1 MDLTEEPSTSTI
13 TLTTPKASIT
23 GTAIAI
29 ILEELSLPYTLN
41 LLPNSHSDS
50 HTHHDSPFSFSSPTP
65 TPPPPTTLTD
75 TNRPNHDPPLQT
87 LSSITTYL
95 LSNYDKD
102 NHHITYPPNT
112 LEQAA
117 VEEHCSKLEFWMG
130 STDPEPEHQQQQ
142 SPPVTTE
149 TGSNKHT
156 TPIILTAHTLMD
168 RPFRER
174 LIDLYRLLELALN
187 RQRWGEGS
195 GWLAGE
201 KCTVADLV
209 HFPYVA
215 AASQYEFNLRL
226 LPWLRLWFERMKRR
240 DGVRRGWEMV
250 HPGEGE

>member
-1 MDLTEEPSTSTI
+1 MNLTEEPSTI

-29 ILEELSLPYTLN
+29 IIEELNLPYTLH

-50 HTHHDSPFSFSSPTP
+50 HTHHDSPFSSSSPT
-65 TPPPPTTLTD
+65 PTTLTD

-112 LEQAA
+112 PEQAA

-130 STDPEPEHQQQQ
+130 STDPEPEHHQQQQ
-142 SPPVTTE
+142 QQPPPVTTE
-149 TGSNKHT
+149 TGSNQHT
-156 TPIILTAHTLMD
+156 TPITLIAHTLTD

-201 KCTVADLV
+201 KWYFSCPVLFFSFLCV
-209 HFPYVA
+209 
-215 AASQYEFNLRL
+215 
-226 LPWLRLWFERMKRR
+226 ERK
-240 DGVRRGWEMV
+240 V
-250 HPGEGE
+250 